1 MEKSGESR
9 AKHNERKN
17 SRLSK
22 YSAKGRHV
30 VESPAKIGAFN
41 VRRFGKAK
49 MHNAEVVQI
58 LKFIVLHFDILL
70 VQEIVDSSGDAV
82 LELLD
87 AVNDGKDIYSL
98 EVSLRLGRNK
108 AKGHLTVKD

>member
-1 MEKSGESR
+1 M
-9 AKHNERKN
+9 
-17 SRLSK
+17 SK

-49 MHNAEVVQI
+49 MRDAEVVQI

-87 AVNDGKDIYSL
+87 AVKDGKDIYSL
-98 EVSLRLGRNK
+98 KVSLRLGRNK